1 MYLTYFK
8 YFRTGFA
15 SYLGIFATFGTEFNT
30 HARAGI
36 YYKEEHQQ
44 DWCDVNGFRDH
55 PQRLERGM
63 MSHVLVR
70 DLSFEAHQLMDEN
83 LRPGNPGR
91 DWKTLADKMGYPYQK
106 ILYFESL
113 THHGPV
119 FHLIKDYED
128 RGKTVSEL
136 LSLLEEMERRDLI
149 EDLQIH
155 IKEAE
160 GKRKQTKEKQCGAVS
175 EDPQAGVPAT
185 LCEDYDVYIIYAS
198 PDKPFAD
205 ELLTKLEEKPYSFR
219 VCIDYRDFL
228 PGSRCGKLETSTE
241 VIEKGCKVLLIMS
254 ENFNRCESADFEAKI
269 ALKISPAA
277 RQKVLIPIKYK
288 PCTIPSWLKHICYID
303 YTTEEARSYF
313 WKKLLSS
320 LGYKKL

>member
-160 GKRKQTKEKQCGAVS
+160 EKRKQTEEKQCGAVS

-219 VCIDYRDFL
+219 VCIDHRDFL